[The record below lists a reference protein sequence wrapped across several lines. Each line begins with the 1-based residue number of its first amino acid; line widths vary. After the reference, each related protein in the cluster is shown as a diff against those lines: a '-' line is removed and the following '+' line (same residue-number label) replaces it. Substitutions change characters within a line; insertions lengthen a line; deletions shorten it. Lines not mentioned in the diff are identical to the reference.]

1 MGRLVVGLSKF
12 GCKFGCKYT
21 HCYKVLSLLPRRPNF
36 YVCWFVFN
44 YGEDMRIRL
53 IQLCKKRAW
62 ELFCGRKATSGK
74 SEEHDY
80 RVALLANLILAHAQ

>member
-1 MGRLVVGLSKF
+1 MFAGLCSIMGRHENKANTSMYEK
-12 GCKFGCKYT
+12 C
-21 HCYKVLSLLPRRPNF
+21 
-36 YVCWFVFN
+36 
-44 YGEDMRIRL
+44 
-53 IQLCKKRAW
+53 AW